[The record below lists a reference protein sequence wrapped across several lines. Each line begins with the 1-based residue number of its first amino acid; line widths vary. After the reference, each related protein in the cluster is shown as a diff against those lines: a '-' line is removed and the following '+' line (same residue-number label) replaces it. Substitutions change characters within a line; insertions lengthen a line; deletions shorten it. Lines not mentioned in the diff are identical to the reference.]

1 MRRDDRRDRRDDG
14 DDREDFDAFR
24 EMCRGLDL
32 AARDRAVREW
42 VADPHRFFKAFG
54 ATARA
59 FQRRHPSPRCR
70 VMTFV
75 GVADDFLK
83 LRPRVVQLLD
93 RTTEV
98 RSWEEVFGAMVRAV
112 VARFPDEL
120 RELDVT
126 GYLSWM
132 TKRDEQEDIVAAFS
146 HGAVTLDF
154 TSLEEAFAALQWLV
168 LMMGVKLSDVVVQ
181 VDPYEDDAA
190 WRARQADLRA
200 KRAAEQQEA
209 RERHA
214 SRCSD
219 PHW

>member
-1 MRRDDRRDRRDDG
+1 MRRDDRRDDRDEERDDY
-14 DDREDFDAFR
+14 DAFR

-32 AARDRAVREW
+32 AVRDRAVREW
-42 VADPHRFFKAFG
+42 VAEPHRFFKAFG

-83 LRPRVVQLLD
+83 LRPRRVQLLD

-214 SRCSD
+214 ARSSD